1 MSDGRPLFLFLS
13 MRHWGI
19 SMQQLANSWEMFRT
33 LRGHLR
39 LSYLGTAFQN
49 LSIVLMVTCL
59 SGGGD
64 FSEQE
69 VETLAGRER
78 GGRGEGRRW
87 GRGGRGEGEGKR
99 RKEEIHKLE

>member
-1 MSDGRPLFLFLS
+1 M
-13 MRHWGI
+13 
-19 SMQQLANSWEMFRT
+19 
-33 LRGHLR
+33 R

-64 FSEQE
+64 FTEQE

-78 GGRGEGRRW
+78 GGRGEREV
-87 GRGGRGEGEGKR
+87 GRGGKKVGKGRERRGRGKEKKR
-99 RKEEIHKLE
+99 RNPQIRINSDEVQLTFPSSP